1 LRIKYCLIA
10 AVTAAWSGCAWAE
23 SQPTLEQDAVDFGTR
38 QAVASMDLSPDGKL
52 AVFVGAGPGRTTM
65 IYIADIAAGNNKP
78 ILYSKGSP
86 DSIQWCS
93 FASNARLI
101 CRFTAM
107 IPSDGS
113 AVSPGVLIPVSRTIS
128 LDTAGKD
135 IKPLGQQSTSSDL
148 GIRQFDGS
156 IIDWLPGGGDSI
168 LMTRL
173 FLAEGSRGVPTNVQR
188 TKSGVGVVRLN
199 VQTLATETVEQ
210 PKDAVFKWMSDGEG
224 HVRVL
229 GISEVSGETYET
241 GRVKYVY
248 RTIGSRDW
256 KPLAGYVD
264 VKDFQPLAIDG
275 ATNSLYAIRK
285 YEGRWALSRL
295 SLDDAPTETVVAHDP
310 ALDIDHVSTVGESG
324 RVVGYGYDGVDSTVY
339 FNASYKALASSL
351 QAALPNH
358 PSIKFVG
365 ESSDSTKIALFAGS
379 TSDPGRYYLF
389 DRVAKSLGELIPAR
403 PSLAGRKLA
412 VVQTV
417 SYPAT
422 DGTIV
427 TARLFLPP
435 GKPPKSL
442 PTVIFTGGASGYK
455 DLMGFEWLPQ
465 FLAARGYAVLEPRYR
480 GFGGGDAWFNTAG
493 FKGWQTSVGDV
504 SAAAR
509 FVVSQGVADPGRLA
523 IAGWSHG
530 GYTALLSAESDPAL
544 YKAVIAVAPITDLAS
559 YKEDWFEYTAGKQIA
574 DAITGA
580 SAEASPARRAS
591 AIQAPVLLVHGVL
604 DVNERVTQS
613 RVMRDALQKSGKSVE
628 LVEFEGLDRE
638 LDDSGARSTMLV
650 KMGQLL
656 ERTIGH

>member
-1 LRIKYCLIA
+1 MRIKYCLIA

-256 KPLAGYVD
+256 KPLSGYVD
-264 VKDFQPLAIDG
+264 LKDFQPLAIDG

-358 PSIKFVG
+358 PWIKFVG

-379 TSDPGRYYLF
+379 MSDPGRYYLF

-574 DAITGA
+574 DAITGV